1 MRLTGPLG
9 TGVGALT
16 PCYRRAAMAAPAPTY
31 DLMLILDPKAPEA
44 DRSKVRSDARALIE
58 RDGSVVAD
66 HDYGDRA
73 LAYEIDHEKRA
84 EYELIQFQCPPATLD
99 QLSGMLKIADAVT
112 RFRIIKE
119 RPGTPPPPDLRQETP
134 PPEAPAESGTTEQ
147 DMAPAEAA
155 EAEGEAPEA
164 VAEEPAPE
172 PELPPAEEAPAAEA
186 APEPEAPAEAEAEA
200 PAEPAGEQEE
210 AG

>member
-1 MRLTGPLG
+1 MRLTPLLG
-9 TGVGALT
+9 AGAGALT

-31 DLMLILDPKAPEA
+31 DLMLMLDPKAPEA
-44 DRSKVRSDARALIE
+44 DRSKVRSDAKALIE
-58 RDGSVVAD
+58 RDGSIVAD

-73 LAYEIDHEKRA
+73 LAYEIEHEKRA
-84 EYELIQFQCPPATLD
+84 EYELIQFQCPPAALD
-99 QLSGMLKIADAVT
+99 QLSSMLRIADAVT

-164 VAEEPAPE
+164 VAGEPAAE

-200 PAEPAGEQEE
+200 PAEPAGEQDE

>member
-1 MRLTGPLG
+1 MRLTPLLG
-9 TGVGALT
+9 TGAGALT

-44 DRSKVRSDARALIE
+44 DRSKVRSEARALIE
-58 RDGSVVAD
+58 RDGSLVAD

-164 VAEEPAPE
+164 VAGEPAAE

-186 APEPEAPAEAEAEA
+186 ASEPEAPAEAEAEA
-200 PAEPAGEQEE
+200 SAEPAGEQEE

>member
-1 MRLTGPLG
+1 MRLTPLLG
-9 TGVGALT
+9 AGAGALT

-44 DRSKVRSDARALIE
+44 DRSKVRSEARALIE
-58 RDGSVVAD
+58 RDGSLVAD

-164 VAEEPAPE
+164 VAGEPAAE

-186 APEPEAPAEAEAEA
+186 ASEPEAPAEAEAEA
-200 PAEPAGEQEE
+200 SAEPAGEQEE

>member
-1 MRLTGPLG
+1 MRLTPLLG
-9 TGVGALT
+9 TGAGALT

-44 DRSKVRSDARALIE
+44 DRSKVRSEARALIE
-58 RDGSVVAD
+58 RDGSLVAD

-164 VAEEPAPE
+164 VAGEPAAE

-186 APEPEAPAEAEAEA
+186 ASEPEAPAEAEAEA
-200 PAEPAGEQEE
+200 PAEPAGEQDE

>member
-1 MRLTGPLG
+1 MRLTPLLG
-9 TGVGALT
+9 AGAGALT

-44 DRSKVRSDARALIE
+44 DRSKVRSEARALIE
-58 RDGSVVAD
+58 RDGSLVAD

-164 VAEEPAPE
+164 VAGEPAAE

-186 APEPEAPAEAEAEA
+186 ASEPEASAEAEAEA

>member
-1 MRLTGPLG
+1 M
-9 TGVGALT
+9 
-16 PCYRRAAMAAPAPTY
+16 
-31 DLMLILDPKAPEA
+31 LMLDPKAPEA
-44 DRSKVRSDARALIE
+44 DRSKVRSEARALIE
-58 RDGSVVAD
+58 RDGSLVAD

-164 VAEEPAPE
+164 VAGEPAAE

>member
-31 DLMLILDPKAPEA
+31 DLMILLDPKAPEA
-44 DRSKVRSDARALIE
+44 DRSKVRSEARALIE

-147 DMAPAEAA
+147 DMAPAA
-155 EAEGEAPEA
+155 EADTDAPEA
-164 VAEEPAPE
+164 PPGADAPE
-172 PELPPAEEAPAAEA
+172 PGPPAAAEEAPAAEA
-186 APEPEAPAEAEAEA
+186 LPEAQAEA
-200 PAEPAGEQEE
+200 PAEPAGE
-210 AG
+210 AGTAE

>member
-1 MRLTGPLG
+1 MRLTPLLG
-9 TGVGALT
+9 AGAGALT

-44 DRSKVRSDARALIE
+44 DRSKVRSEARALIE

-164 VAEEPAPE
+164 VAEEPAAE